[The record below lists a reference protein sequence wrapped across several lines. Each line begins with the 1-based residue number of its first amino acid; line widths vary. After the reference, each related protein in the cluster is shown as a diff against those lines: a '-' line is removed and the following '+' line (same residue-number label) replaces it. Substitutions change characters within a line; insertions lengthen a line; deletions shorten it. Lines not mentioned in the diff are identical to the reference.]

1 MSSYNFFFA
10 GKVLRGRNGSFRK
23 EISATTKHCGLLRF
37 AFSSPV
43 TRPFNK
49 LDLLDREKLE
59 RAYKSTLL
67 PMLELAKNLG
77 FSANWRFRHMPSKQQ

>member
-1 MSSYNFFFA
+1 
-10 GKVLRGRNGSFRK
+10 
-23 EISATTKHCGLLRF
+23 LRF
-37 AFSSPV
+37 SD
-43 TRPFNK
+43 K

-77 FSANWRFRHMPSKQQ
+77 FSANWRFRRMPSKQQ